1 MRHAIC
7 GVLFLSF
14 LLAGSAQAA
23 DSETAAIRA
32 TIEKAYQNWGALNP
46 DANDALYSAQAD
58 IAWYDISPMQYKGWA
73 SYKDGAKKV
82 LDGFKDLKFTIG
94 DDFAVTRVG
103 KVAWVTFTWKGV
115 AHLKGG
121 KEMVLEGRAT
131 EILQKQ
137 KGNWIIV
144 HEHVSLPAPL

>member
-1 MRHAIC
+1 MRRALFATL
-7 GVLFLSF
+7 VLGMI
-14 LLAGSAQAA
+14 LAGSAQAA

-32 TIEKAYQNWGALNP
+32 TIEKAYQNWSALNP

-58 IAWYDISPMQYKGWA
+58 VAWYDISPMQYKGWA
-73 SYKDGAKKV
+73 DYKAGTKK
-82 LDGFKDLKFTIG
+82 LFEGFKDLTFTIG
-94 DDFAVTRVG
+94 DDLVVTRER
-103 KVAWVTFTWKGV
+103 KVAWVTLTWKGV
-115 AHLKGG
+115 AHLKDG

-137 KGNWIIV
+137 KGKWIIV

>member
-1 MRHAIC
+1 MRRI
-7 GVLFLSF
+7 LFATLA
-14 LLAGSAQAA
+14 LGMILAGSAQAA

-32 TIEKAYQNWGALNP
+32 TIVKAYENWGTLNP

-58 IAWYDISPMQYKGWA
+58 VAWYDISPMQYKGWA
-73 SYKDGAKKV
+73 DYKAGTKK
-82 LDGFKDLKFTIG
+82 LFEGFKDLTFTIG
-94 DDFAVTRVG
+94 DDLVVTRER
-103 KVAWVTFTWKGV
+103 KVAWVTLTWKGV
-115 AHLKGG
+115 AHLKDG

-137 KGNWIIV
+137 KGKWIIV